1 MNMLKQTSGAAF
13 KTRHLLGCALVV
25 CMALF
30 CGGATFADTVIGNF
44 DIAPGGSI
52 VPSQGEVLFSLNSDG
67 TIAANVTVTNGEW
80 IQIMSWSW
88 GASNVANQP
97 PVSGTH
103 EGKADLSDIGISDGF
118 GTQDAALIC
127 TACETD
133 LSWTIGNPGEFTSV
147 LQAFNCMICETVGA
161 AAFAFQPADASTSSV
176 DFVLEDTAGN
186 FWGADAKLAPT
197 PEPGSLALLGVGVL
211 GVAGMVLRQRQFRL
225 NTPTKTFVF

>member
-1 MNMLKQTSGAAF
+1 MNMLKQTGGAAF
-13 KTRHLLGCALVV
+13 KTRHLLGCALLI
-25 CMALF
+25 CMTSI
-30 CGGATFADTVIGNF
+30 CGKATFADAIVGNF
-44 DIAPGGSI
+44 DIAPGGGI
-52 VPSQGEVLFSLNSDG
+52 VPSQGQILFSLNSNG
-67 TIAANVTVTNGEW
+67 TIDGSLTVTNGNW

-147 LQAFNCMICETVGA
+147 LQAFNCTICQEVGA
-161 AAFAFQPADASTSSV
+161 AAAFEPLDASTSSV
-176 DFVLEDTAGN
+176 DFVLEDSNGN
-186 FWGADAKLAPT
+186 FWGADAQLAAT

-211 GVAGMVLRQRQFRL
+211 GVAAMALRRRQFRL
-225 NTPTKTFVF
+225 DTAPKTFAS